1 MRKADAPP
9 AGWYPD
15 PAGGARLRW
24 WDGLDWTDHWRAP
37 PGPRVPKVPE
47 PDTSTTREE
56 PTGRPGRVPAR
67 RTRDETAEIMAEVR
81 RVARDEV
88 ERGVHLLSD
97 RARDA
102 TSRLDSLVSQYGD
115 RVMRGL
121 RIAGIV
127 AVVLVVLWLVLQ
139 TFGQASL
146 LDWLGDRI
154 DTIVDGD

>member
-1 MRKADAPP
+1 MRKTDAPR

-15 PAGGARLRW
+15 PAGGSRLRW

-37 PGPRVPKVPE
+37 PTTHVPAVPV
-47 PDTSTTREE
+47 PDTSDTREE
-56 PTGRPGRVPAR
+56 PTGLPGRATAR

-88 ERGVHLLSD
+88 QRGVHLLSD

-102 TSRLDSLVSQYGD
+102 TTRLDSLVSQYGD

-121 RIAGIV
+121 RITGIV
-127 AVVLVVLWLVLQ
+127 VVALVVLWLILQ
-139 TFGQASL
+139 TVGQASL

>member
-1 MRKADAPP
+1 MRRADAPP

-15 PAGGARLRW
+15 PAGGSRLRW

-37 PGPRVPKVPE
+37 PTTHVPDVPV
-47 PDTSTTREE
+47 PVTSATREE
-56 PTGRPGRVPAR
+56 PTGRPGRAAAR

-88 ERGVHLLSD
+88 QRGVHLLSD

-102 TSRLDSLVSQYGD
+102 TTRLDSLVSQYGD

-121 RIAGIV
+121 RIAGVV
-127 AVVLVVLWLVLQ
+127 AVALVVLWLVLQ
-139 TFGQASL
+139 TVGQASL

>member
-15 PAGGARLRW
+15 PAGGSRLRW

-37 PGPRVPKVPE
+37 PSPRVPTVPE
-47 PDTSTTREE
+47 PEPSTTREE
-56 PTGRPGRVPAR
+56 PTERPGRVPAR

-127 AVVLVVLWLVLQ
+127 AIVLVVLWLVLQ
-139 TFGQASL
+139 TVGQASL